1 MKYKNFIDSI
11 LDENCTDIIY
21 IEDENKQKIAYEQ
34 IALIPYDN
42 KLYTIMVEKSA
53 FDSMQEDVGEVFLVD
68 EKKQQ
73 LKLVENVNIISS
85 VFEIYDRMFDE
96 IGE

>member
-1 MKYKNFIDSI
+1 
-11 LDENCTDIIY
+11 
-21 IEDENKQKIAYEQ
+21 
-34 IALIPYDN
+34 
-42 KLYTIMVEKSA
+42 MVEKSA
-53 FDSMQEDVGEVFLVD
+53 FDSMQEDAGEVFLVD